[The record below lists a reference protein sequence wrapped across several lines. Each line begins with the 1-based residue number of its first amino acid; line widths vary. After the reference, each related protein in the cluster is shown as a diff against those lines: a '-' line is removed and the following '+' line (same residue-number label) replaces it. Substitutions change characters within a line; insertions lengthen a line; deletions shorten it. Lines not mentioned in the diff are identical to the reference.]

1 MPVMNKEVIVMNK
14 EETLKQICKMIS
26 SGDIPKQIYDK
37 YLSCTPMGFMNYK
50 ELCDFFGILEKVDN
64 CD

>member
-1 MPVMNKEVIVMNK
+1 MNK

-37 YLSCTPMGFMNYK
+37 YLSRTSIGFMNYK
-50 ELCDFFGILEKVDN
+50 ELCDFFEIVEKVESDE
-64 CD
+64 